1 MSQNTRLPTLTIG
14 DFSHFL
20 YAIKEI
26 RTGLTANQNILI
38 NGHSGSGKST
48 MVRLLLNE
56 KERDILEINSSNFE
70 SLSQIK
76 NKCKCFAT
84 TKTIEFFSNPKQK
97 LIFIDDL
104 DVLISLDK
112 NFMSFI
118 IDFIKSNLCKIVC
131 VNNQT
136 VNKKNLDTKIEFTV
150 NVTLKKLTFKQ
161 CFQIVVSNI
170 PEQLDID
177 YSKLTQLIK
186 ENCND
191 LRTVLNHLGEIAKSI
206 VRENMNLNRRP
217 KFLEMNLE
225 EIVYEMRANILQ
237 DHEINDILTHDI
249 NQIVCLIHENAT
261 LWFQKFKISP
271 NAQLEFMIK
280 FNKIVVDSEY
290 IGKFIYE
297 KYDFSIWDHYTF
309 SKIKYLNRLL
319 FDHFGSLIN
328 NSPFSTTLCHSQLI
342 NKQSLALNFNK
353 NLIRMEKIL
362 SSQKNDC
369 SMLFLYIYFLIHSKL
384 DNKDIVSVLT
394 KNEMEIITRYISD
407 FNPSYKAKLLKMK
420 ATILK

>member
-1 MSQNTRLPTLTIG
+1 MDSMSQGTPLTIG

-26 RTGLTANQNILI
+26 RNGLVANHNILI
-38 NGHSGSGKST
+38 NGHSGCGKST

-56 KERDILEINSSNFE
+56 KQRDILEINSSNFD

-97 LIFIDDL
+97 LIFVDDL

-118 IDFIKSNLCKIVC
+118 IDFIKSDLCRIVC

-136 VNKKNLDTKIEFTV
+136 VNKKNLDSKIEFTV
-150 NVTLKKLTFKQ
+150 NVTLKKLTYKQ

-170 PEQLDID
+170 PERLDID
-177 YSKLTQLIK
+177 YGKLTQLIK
-186 ENCND
+186 DNSND
-191 LRTVLNHLGEIAKSI
+191 LRTVLNHLDEISSVK
-206 VRENMNLNRRP
+206 VTDTMDLKRRP

-225 EIVYEMRANILQ
+225 EIIYEMRATLLL

-261 LWFQKFKISP
+261 IWFQKFKVSAK
-271 NAQLEFMIK
+271 AQLDFMIN
-280 FNKIVVDSEY
+280 FNKIIVDSEY

-309 SKIKYLNRLL
+309 SKIRCLNDLL
-319 FDHFGSLIN
+319 YNHFGALIKD
-328 NSPFSTTLCHSQLI
+328 SPFVTTLSHSQLI

-353 NLIRMEKIL
+353 KLVKMEKML
-362 SSQKNDC
+362 SSQKYDC
-369 SMLFLYIYFLIHSKL
+369 SMLFLYIYYLIHSKL

-394 KNEMEIITRYISD
+394 KNEMEIITRYVSD
-407 FNPSYKAKLLKMK
+407 FNPSYKPKLLKMK
-420 ATILK
+420 AILLK